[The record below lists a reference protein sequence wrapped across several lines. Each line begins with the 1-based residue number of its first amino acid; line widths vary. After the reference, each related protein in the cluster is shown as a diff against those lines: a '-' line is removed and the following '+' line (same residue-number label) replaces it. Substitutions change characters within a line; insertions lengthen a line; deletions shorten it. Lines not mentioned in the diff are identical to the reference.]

1 MGWLTMGS
9 AGRHRDYGRHNSGP
23 QWQWPYDHPS
33 LSEDVKLFVMI
44 NDQDPDQGNTAV
56 VYGSHQQLN
65 GPDSV
70 GEWRPEERGKSLG
83 QDPHEMPGHV
93 QFTGK
98 AGDGKVDRSRSACSR
113 LANAHE
119 SVAISALLFDIRSYH
134 VSAALQPLSSP
145 SQTSKQRLA
154 TVRNAE
160 PDGGPQARGSHRPL
174 LPLQPQ

>member
-1 MGWLTMGS
+1 
-9 AGRHRDYGRHNSGP
+9 
-23 QWQWPYDHPS
+23 
-33 LSEDVKLFVMI
+33 MI

-98 AGDGKVDRSRSACSR
+98 AGDGKLDAPPRSAREQIASC
-113 LANAHE
+113 NAHE

-134 VSAALQPLSSP
+134 VSAAQPLSSP
-145 SQTSKQRLA
+145 VSN
-154 TVRNAE
+154 V
-160 PDGGPQARGSHRPL
+160 
-174 LPLQPQ
+174 

>member
-1 MGWLTMGS
+1 MVSSLPPETPLVLDLAFAQTRRRWLTMIWVWH
-9 AGRHRDYGRHNSGP
+9 ARHRDYGRHNSGP

-98 AGDGKVDRSRSACSR
+98 AGDGKLDAPSPICVLASRQRSRKCR
-113 LANAHE
+113 HL
-119 SVAISALLFDIRSYH
+119 SVALRHPIVPRERRTP
-134 VSAALQPLSSP
+134 AA
-145 SQTSKQRLA
+145 
-154 TVRNAE
+154 
-160 PDGGPQARGSHRPL
+160 L
-174 LPLQPQ
+174 LPLPNV

>member
-1 MGWLTMGS
+1 MLSVSLIQKSITI
-9 AGRHRDYGRHNSGP
+9 ADGRHNSGP

-44 NDQDPDQGNTAV
+44 NDQDADQGNTSV

-98 AGDGKVDRSRSACSR
+98 AGDGKIDAPPRSACSR

-134 VSAALQPLSSP
+134 VSAAQPLSSP
-145 SQTSKQRLA
+145 FSN
-154 TVRNAE
+154 V
-160 PDGGPQARGSHRPL
+160 
-174 LPLQPQ
+174 